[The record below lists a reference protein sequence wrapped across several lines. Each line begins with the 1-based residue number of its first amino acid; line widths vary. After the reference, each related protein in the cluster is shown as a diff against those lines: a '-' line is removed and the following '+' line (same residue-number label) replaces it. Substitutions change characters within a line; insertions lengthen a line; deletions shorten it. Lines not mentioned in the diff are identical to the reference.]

1 MRALIVDDE
10 PLPGKLLMEMIN
22 KHCFEIE
29 ETSYISSS
37 TEALKEL
44 SDSHYDIVFLDVEMP
59 YGNAFDLLE
68 KFDNPSFETIF
79 VTAFSKYAIEAINLS
94 ASRYL
99 LKPITI
105 DDLIEA
111 TESVGKQ

>member
-59 YGNAFDLLE
+59 GMNAFEFLDEANLPH
-68 KFDNPSFETIF
+68 NTVVIF
-79 VTAFSKYAIEAINLS
+79 VTAYSNYAVEAFKADAAYYI
-94 ASRYL
+94 
-99 LKPITI
+99 LKPVQKEE
-105 DDLIEA
+105 LIKL
-111 TESVGKQ
+111 TNDFLR